1 MMRGILRVL
10 VVGLLLLGF
19 MLPARYFVKKSI
31 TTHRLER
38 MERETI
44 GSIGSANPRVKEM
57 QKILSDLHF
66 YTGAVDGK
74 MGDKT
79 RIALR
84 SFQDDKS
91 LPATGWVDPKTL
103 AELNRQGFVVQKPE
117 QEKAAAS
124 LPKETQPAEKAESGA
139 TAETVVKGKKEIQDK
154 IINSRA
160 GSKERVREVQ
170 LALKKAGFYQGNVDG
185 KLGIQTKNAIK
196 EFQTSKNLKPD
207 GITGPKTYEEL
218 RKILNN

>member
-1 MMRGILRVL
+1 MVRGILRIL
-10 VVGLLLLGF
+10 VVGLLFLGF
-19 MLPARYFVKKSI
+19 MLPVQYFIKKSI
-31 TTHRLER
+31 VTHRLEQV
-38 MERETI
+38 ERETI
-44 GSIGSANPRVKEM
+44 GSTGAVNPRVKEA
-57 QKILSDLHF
+57 QKVLSDLHF
-66 YTGAVDGK
+66 YVGAIDGA

-79 RIALR
+79 RVALR
-84 SFQDDKS
+84 SFQEDKG

-103 AELNRQGFVVQKPE
+103 AELNRQGFTAQKLE
-117 QEKAAAS
+117 QQKTAGSLSQEAKPADRTENNVTVEAA
-124 LPKETQPAEKAESGA
+124 
-139 TAETVVKGKKEIQDK
+139 VKDKQEIQDK

-170 LALKKAGFYQGNVDG
+170 LALKKAGFYKGNIDG

-196 EFQTSKNLKPD
+196 EFQISKNLKPD